1 MVILMLKQLTG
12 VLDVGL
18 RCGVGEVE
26 GASSLGG
33 IDDSFLGQACV
44 IREALVLSM
53 GP

>member
-12 VLDVGL
+12 VLD
-18 RCGVGEVE
+18 EVE

>member
-26 GASSLGG
+26 GAGSLGS
-33 IDDSFLGQACV
+33 INDIFLGQACV
-44 IREALVLSM
+44 VREALVLSM